1 MIELVIPIDP
11 VPKGRPRTAYR
22 NGVVRTYTPE
32 RTEVAQETIVAY
44 LHQDKDQC
52 FATHIP
58 VKLTCTFWRHK
69 SKWLPKRESMP
80 FRKPDLDN
88 FLKLVMDAMNGLL
101 VADDAQITTIE
112 MKKRWS
118 ANGEGYITLKLEEDK
133 NEDS

>member
-11 VPKGRPRTAYR
+11 VPKGRPRTAYKD
-22 NGVVRTYTPE
+22 GVVRTYTPE
-32 RTEVAQETIVAY
+32 RTMVAQETIVAY
-44 LHQDKDQC
+44 LQSYREQC
-52 FATHIP
+52 FDAHIP
-58 VKLTCTFWRHK
+58 IKLSCTFWRHK
-69 SKWLPKRESMP
+69 SKWLPKRETMP

-118 ANGEGYITLKLEEDK
+118 ANGEGYIALRLEEDTD
-133 NEDS
+133 ESS